1 LRFEEGAIGEER
13 MEKHQRRQVGV
24 WYCGRGTVAKGD
36 TIGESEGLGSR
47 KLHGFTVLGKIFT
60 GGMGIFMFSGGTGS
74 SSGPLMSWEPGNRR
88 FGTSYGMLQQAIE
101 MGWAAAARVWR
112 LLLLGQR
119 SFDLDHVACVWLDA
133 RRRYETI
140 V

>member
-1 LRFEEGAIGEER
+1 
-13 MEKHQRRQVGV
+13 MV
-24 WYCGRGTVAKGD
+24 
-36 TIGESEGLGSR
+36 
-47 KLHGFTVLGKIFT
+47 LHTVLGKIFDR
-60 GGMGIFMFSGGTGS
+60 GHGNFMFSGTGS

-88 FGTSYGMLQQAIE
+88 FGTSYGMLQRTIE

-119 SFDLDHVACVWLDA
+119 PFDLD
-133 RRRYETI
+133 RYETI